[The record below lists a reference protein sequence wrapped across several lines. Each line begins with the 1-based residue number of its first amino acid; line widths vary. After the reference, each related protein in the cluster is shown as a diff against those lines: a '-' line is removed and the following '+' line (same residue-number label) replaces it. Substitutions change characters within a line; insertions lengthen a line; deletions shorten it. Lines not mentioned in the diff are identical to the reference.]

1 MKTKLSKSSEID
13 VVVIGAGAAGLSASS
28 ELIKKGRSVLC
39 IEAMNRIGG
48 RCFTNHDIFGSP
60 FDVGAHWLHNY
71 SGNHIVQY
79 GLRKNN
85 KFNIYEIKEDIL
97 VYDGKK
103 KVSPKHL
110 VETIN
115 NIKEFKEK
123 LLERNSVLNKDKKS
137 YRDDV
142 PFINQIPEKLRDN
155 EWFETAHQTL
165 GACLAGVDFD
175 KYTIFD
181 EKLNYEHLGE
191 NDGFV
196 KEGYGTLL
204 ADFRKEVQVS
214 LNTEVREIKWNGKG
228 IVLETNQGTIKAK
241 SCIVTVSIE
250 ILRLGKIK
258 FTPSLP
264 IEKYDAFDG
273 ITLGAYN
280 HITLKLKKQFYENYE
295 IQPDTYFFSKI
306 EKTSIP
312 PKGFFGSLRLHKS
325 NLSYFDVGGQF
336 AKDLEEEGHDASVD
350 FVLNSLR
357 SIFGSNF
364 DQYLIK
370 AHATSWGKN
379 KYTMGSYSSAR
390 PGKSHLRNVLKFP
403 VGDRI
408 YFAGEATSTNYGTV
422 HGADTSGKEVVNEML
437 SALYNN

>member
-1 MKTKLSKSSEID
+1 LKTKISKSSEID

-85 KFNIYEIKEDIL
+85 KFNIYEIKEDII

-103 KVSPKHL
+103 KVSPNLL

-264 IEKYDAFDG
+264 IEKYEAFDG
-273 ITLGAYN
+273 ITLGVYN
-280 HITLKLKKQFYENYE
+280 HITLKLKKQFYEKYE
-295 IQPDTYFFSKI
+295 IQPDTYFFSKVG
-306 EKTSIP
+306 KTSIP

-364 DQYLIK
+364 DQYFIK

-390 PGKSHLRNVLKFP
+390 PGKSHLRNVLKLP

-422 HGADTSGKEVVNEML
+422 HGADTSGKEVVNELL